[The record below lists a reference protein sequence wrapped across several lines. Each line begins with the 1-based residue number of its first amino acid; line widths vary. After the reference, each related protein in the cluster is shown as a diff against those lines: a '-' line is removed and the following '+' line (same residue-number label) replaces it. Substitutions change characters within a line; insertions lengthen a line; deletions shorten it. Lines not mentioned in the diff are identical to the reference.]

1 MLLGT
6 ALQRLILAIL
16 VAVILPCAFVA
27 ADKLEGEAAKE
38 AKARA
43 REIKKDWKKLSK
55 SEKLPLLAELG
66 RLPDSTVGDFLQDV
80 ISDDLDDDTAGVAAR
95 ALARHN
101 EPGNVKDLL
110 RLYTRAQS
118 PTRKA
123 VIVRW
128 LGQYG
133 DKSPLADL
141 KKMAQG
147 EDAVAEAAV
156 LALADLNTPE
166 GWSAVDM
173 VALTGKSATARRVG
187 AQRLIAAG
195 DKRGVEAIG
204 KLGNLEDAAFAAHAA
219 IGTALETDA
228 VRQVLTLA
236 RTAPALKPGE
246 RPHLFGSLLARVRA
260 QASHDAIAGALGGL
274 HRSLETETGW
284 WLVSVNRAQPKF
296 AAAERWLDADDP
308 DVVLN
313 GLRLL
318 QRATQRFEGDELKAA
333 GAALE
338 PLLAH
343 ENEDVAIHALLTCAA
358 TGAAKSKFEQGVRA
372 WLKSDKPL
380 LRATAILAAGR
391 ANLDDHRLRALEL
404 LKDESWFVV
413 SAALDCLLRL
423 RPPEAA
429 APVLELARTQGE
441 GRLFAEAIALL
452 VDLTGQDHGDAIDKW
467 EKWLA
472 ENADYKPAERKL
484 QSLRGVPYQHLKQKT
499 AATFYG
505 LEIESSNVQFCLD
518 RSISMISAVSREPNR
533 PDFAARKK
541 DVLTRRPEV
550 SRSVRDG
557 FLPRLYVAAC
567 ELSAALDGMNQ
578 NAKFGILL
586 FNTDLLE
593 YAPGRT
599 VNGVEERRKAV
610 NWMLS
615 TQPQGGTDIQAAL
628 LDAIRK
634 ANADTI
640 VLLSDGEPTSLGI
653 LEQISRANEVRRL
666 NILVVSIH
674 EKVHYRHYQ
683 DALAW
688 RDHGKIVD
696 GEPRE

>member
-1 MLLGT
+1 MQRFVLSLLV
-6 ALQRLILAIL
+6 LLL
-16 VAVILPCAFVA
+16 LPGLFVTGQ
-27 ADKLEGEAAKE
+27 KLEGDAAKA
-38 AKARA
+38 AKARV
-43 REIKKDWKKLSK
+43 REIKKDWKKHSK
-55 SEKLPLLAELG
+55 AEKLPLIAELG
-66 RLPDSTVGDFLQDV
+66 RLPESSVADFLQDV
-80 ISDDLDDDTAGVAAR
+80 IADEADDDTATLAAR
-95 ALARHN
+95 ALARHA
-101 EPGNVKDLL
+101 EPANVKDLL
-110 RLYTRAQS
+110 KLYGRATT

-123 VIVRW
+123 AIVRW

-133 DKSPLADL
+133 DKAPLSDL
-141 KKMAQG
+141 KKMSLT

-156 LALADLNTPE
+156 MALADLNTPE
-166 GWSAVDM
+166 GWSALDT
-173 VALTGKSATARRVG
+173 VAQTGKYPPARRV
-187 AQRLIAAG
+187 ASQRLLAAG
-195 DKRGVEAIG
+195 DKRGVDAIA

-228 VRQVLTLA
+228 VKQVLGLA

-260 QASHDAIAGALGGL
+260 QASHEAIAEAMPGL

-284 WLVSVNRAQPKF
+284 WLVSVNRAQPRF
-296 AAAERWLDADDP
+296 AGAERWLGADEP
-308 DVVLN
+308 ETILN
-313 GLRLL
+313 GLRWI
-318 QRATQRFEGDELKAA
+318 QRAARRFAGDELKAA
-333 GAALE
+333 SAALE

-343 ENEDVAIHALLTCAA
+343 ESEDVATHALLACAT
-358 TGAAKSKFEQGVRA
+358 TGAAKAKFEDAVGK
-372 WLKSDKPL
+372 WLTSDKPVF
-380 LRATAILAAGR
+380 RACAILAAGR
-391 ANLDDHRLRALEL
+391 AGLDDHRLRALEL
-404 LKDESWFVV
+404 LKDGTWFVV

-429 APVLELARTQGE
+429 AQVLELAKAQGD

-452 VDLTGQDHGDAIDKW
+452 VDLTGQDHGDQLDRW

-472 ENADYKPAERKL
+472 KNADFKPAERKRE
-484 QSLRGVPYQHLKQKT
+484 SLRGVPYTRMKQKT

-505 LEIESSNVQFCLD
+505 LEIESNNVQFCLD
-518 RSISMISAVSREPNR
+518 RSISMISPVSREPNR
-533 PDFAARKK
+533 PDFATRKK

-557 FLPRLYVAAC
+557 FLPRMYVAAC
-567 ELSAALDGMNQ
+567 EVSAALDGMNP

-586 FNTDLLE
+586 FNTELLE
-593 YAPGRT
+593 YAPTRT
-599 VNGVEERRKAV
+599 VNNAEDRRKAV
-610 NWMLS
+610 NWLLS

-628 LDAIRK
+628 LDTIRK
-634 ANADTI
+634 AQADTI

-653 LEQISRANEVRRL
+653 LEQVSRANEVRRL

-674 EKVHYRHYQ
+674 EKPHYRHYQ

>member
-1 MLLGT
+1 M
-6 ALQRLILAIL
+6 AL
-16 VAVILPCAFVA
+16 VLPCAFLH
-27 ADKLEGEAAKE
+27 ADKLEGDAAKD

-55 SEKLPLLAELG
+55 AEKLPLIAELG
-66 RLPDSTVGDFLQDV
+66 RLPESTVADFLQDV
-80 ISDDLDDDTAGVAAR
+80 IADEADDDTATVAAR

-110 RLYTRAQS
+110 KLYNRAQT
-118 PTRKA
+118 PTRRA
-123 VIVRW
+123 AIVRW

-141 KKMAQG
+141 KKMALT

-156 LALADLNTPE
+156 MALADLNTPD
-166 GWSAVDM
+166 GWSALDT
-173 VALTGKSATARRVG
+173 VAQTSKHGPARRV
-187 AQRLIAAG
+187 AAHRMIAAG
-195 DKRGVEAIG
+195 DKRGIDALE
-204 KLGNLEDAAFAAHAA
+204 KLAGLEDAAFAAHAA
-219 IGTALETDA
+219 IGTAHETDA
-228 VRQVLTLA
+228 VKQVLVHA
-236 RTAPALKPGE
+236 RKAPTLKPGE

-260 QASHDAIAGALGGL
+260 QASHEAIAEAMGGV
-274 HRSLETETGW
+274 HKSLETETGW
-284 WLVSVNRAQPKF
+284 WLVSVNRAQPRF
-296 AAAERWLDADDP
+296 AGADRWLGADEP
-308 DVVLN
+308 ETILN
-313 GLRLL
+313 GLRWL
-318 QRATQRFEGDELKAA
+318 QRAPKRFEGDELKAA

-343 ENEDVAIHALLTCAA
+343 ENEDVATHALLACAA
-358 TGAAKSKFEQGVRA
+358 TGAAKSKFEDTVGK

-380 LRATAILAAGR
+380 FRACAMLAAGR
-391 ANLDDHRLRALEL
+391 AGMADHAARALEL
-404 LKDESWFVV
+404 LKDDHWFVV

-429 APVLELARTQGE
+429 AQVLELAKTQGE

-452 VDLTGQDHGDAIDKW
+452 VDLTGQDHGDQLDRW

-472 ENADYKPAERKL
+472 ENAEFKPIERKRET
-484 QSLRGVPYQHLKQKT
+484 LRGVPYQRLKQKT

-505 LEIESSNVQFCLD
+505 LEIESTNVQFCLD
-518 RSISMISAVSREPNR
+518 RSISMISPVSREPNR
-533 PDFAARKK
+533 PDFASRKK

-557 FLPRLYVAAC
+557 FLPRMYVAAC
-567 ELSAALDGMNQ
+567 EVSAALDGMNQ
-578 NAKFGILL
+578 IAKFGILL
-586 FNTDLLE
+586 FNTELLE
-593 YAPGRT
+593 YAPTRT
-599 VNGVEERRKAV
+599 TNNVEDRRKAV
-610 NWMLS
+610 NWLLS

-628 LDAIRK
+628 LDTIRK
-634 ANADTI
+634 SQADTI

-653 LEQISRANEVRRL
+653 LEQVSRANEVRRL

-674 EKVHYRHYQ
+674 EKLHYRHYQ

-688 RDHGKIVD
+688 RDCGKIVD